1 MSKKTKNKNKRH
13 AIAYIAINIPAVCFT
28 LFSTKQPGVAA
39 RIRHIARQMGVV
51 SGTETSDVERQG
63 RGTNRAD
70 TGQVQPSLH
79 VVLNST
85 IGMAIFS

>member
-13 AIAYIAINIPAVCFT
+13 AIAYIAINIPAVSFA

-51 SGTETSDVERQG
+51 SGTETSDVRRDREG
-63 RGTNRAD
+63 EP
-70 TGQVQPSLH
+70 TGQTRDRHNPAC
-79 VVLNST
+79 
-85 IGMAIFS
+85 M